1 MSPKRTLRY
10 CLNLFADLYITGPT
24 GLFQRVAASKR
35 LWSTVAPVGY
45 VILAARLADVVKPI
59 QITAE
64 IADDIAKSI
73 RSSGQDTKRSRT
85 ETLRLLD
92 QRRPSDDVEARSEL
106 RGSVRRANLRRLQ
119 GRKSKTW
126 EAELAVVDGRA
137 NAYPFG

>member
-1 MSPKRTLRY
+1 
-10 CLNLFADLYITGPT
+10 
-24 GLFQRVAASKR
+24 
-35 LWSTVAPVGY
+35 